1 MDAGEWDQRYA
12 EKELLWSA
20 TPNQFVAA
28 EFAGVTPG
36 RALDLGCGEGR
47 NAVWLAGLGWEVTA
61 VDFSSVAVDR
71 GRAASASVEWV
82 VADLT
87 TWEMPE
93 DIYDAVVVAYL
104 HLPPADMSAILGRAA
119 RALRAGGVFFFVG
132 HDRSNTVGGPQDPE
146 ILHTP
151 ASVSG
156 ALTGLE
162 ITRAESVTRQVE
174 DRFATDTLVRAVRA
188 PFTMR

>member
-1 MDAGEWDQRYA
+1 MDARDWDRRYA
-12 EKELLWSA
+12 EKDLLWSA

-28 EFAGVTPG
+28 EFADATPG
-36 RALDLGCGEGR
+36 RALDLACGEGR
-47 NAVWLAGLGWEVTA
+47 NAVWLAELGWQVTA
-61 VDFSSVAVDR
+61 VDFAPVAVDR
-71 GRAASASVEWV
+71 GRAASTSVEWV

-87 TWEMPE
+87 TWEIPE
-93 DIYDAVVVAYL
+93 DSYDAVIVAYL

-119 RALRAGGVFFFVG
+119 RALRAGGVFFFIG

-151 ASVSG
+151 ESVSRS
-156 ALTGLE
+156 LTGLE
-162 ITRAESVTRQVE
+162 ITRAESVPRQVE
-174 DRFATDTLVRAVRA
+174 DRIATDTLVRAVRA

>member
-1 MDAGEWDQRYA
+1 M
-12 EKELLWSA
+12 LWSA

-36 RALDLGCGEGR
+36 RVLDLACGEGR
-47 NAVWLAGLGWEVTA
+47 NAVWLAEQGWEVTA
-61 VDFSSVAVDR
+61 VDFSPVAVDR
-71 GRAASASVEWV
+71 GRAANASVEWV
-82 VADLT
+82 VADLA

-93 DIYDAVVVAYL
+93 DAYDAVIVSYL

-119 RALRAGGVFFFVG
+119 RALRADGVFFFIG

-151 ASVSG
+151 ESVSRS
-156 ALTGLE
+156 LTGLE
-162 ITRAESVTRQVE
+162 ITRAESVPRQVE
-174 DRFATDTLVRAVRA
+174 DRVATDTLVRAVRA

>member
-1 MDAGEWDQRYA
+1 MDARDWDRRYA

-28 EFAGVTPG
+28 EFAKAAPG
-36 RALDLGCGEGR
+36 RALDLACGEGR
-47 NAVWLAGLGWEVTA
+47 NAVWLAGLGWQVTA
-61 VDFSSVAVDR
+61 VDFSPVAVDR
-71 GRAASASVEWV
+71 ARTASTSVEWV

-93 DIYDAVVVAYL
+93 DTYDAVIVAYL

-119 RALRAGGVFFFVG
+119 RALRTGGVFFFIG

-151 ASVSG
+151 ESVSRS
-156 ALTGLE
+156 LTGLE
-162 ITRAESVTRQVE
+162 ITRAESVPRQVE
-174 DRFATDTLVRAVRA
+174 DRVATDTLVRAVRA